1 MNITELRA
9 ERNQRLGA
17 TDYLLLQDVFSRYSE
32 GTRTQILEYRQEL
45 RDLPASYLDQELIEV
60 VDWPLSPVLPT

>member
-17 TDYLLLQDVFSRYSE
+17 TDYLLLQDVFSSYAE
-32 GTRTQILEYRQEL
+32 GTQTQILIYRQEL
-45 RDLPASYLDQELIEV
+45 RDLPASYLDQELIEE
-60 VDWPLSPVLPT
+60 VDWPLSPDLPT